1 MKHFMKSKNSPKIFT
16 LIELL
21 VVIAI
26 IAILAGMLLPALN
39 QAREKGR
46 ASSCVNQLKQLG
58 LGFMQYLS
66 DNDGWYPYARLGDQ
80 TGMGDIVWPT
90 CISTYIDGQFTYY
103 YTNLVKAPKWLQC
116 PSHTTSNTYTSAFDY
131 NCSYAYNLG
140 AFGDA
145 LHATRNKMIKK
156 VEAASDTILCLD
168 GCTGNGNLSTRAQ
181 GHTRVSAGSCAG
193 NVAYRHSKRGNILY
207 ADGHVAP
214 ETWHK
219 LNLCNF
225 CHQNGLSNERSLW
238 ERKTGADKP
247 AGRQAK
253 RFELEGNP
261 RQLPRPEDIIPFI

>member
-219 LNLCNF
+219 LNFSGYDYGYLPWRDQAQATAANLKY
-225 CHQNGLSNERSLW
+225 G
-238 ERKTGADKP
+238 TTKP
-247 AGRQAK
+247 YEHGYA
-253 RFELEGNP
+253 
-261 RQLPRPEDIIPFI
+261 PFN